1 MLPPSLKCADR
12 VMKQLTVSGLRRGVL
27 QLIVYALGLF
37 IMAVGVSFSVNSN
50 LGVSPLN
57 SIPYVL
63 SQITGLALSLCVVI
77 VCVAFI
83 LFQIILL
90 GRRFRPVQLTQMFF
104 SFLFGYFIDLANW
117 ITGGFTIPT
126 YAGKLLMLAI
136 SVVLIAFGVTLYV
149 EIKLIPMPLEGFPL
163 ALIQRFEQPFPKMK
177 NLVDCTMV
185 ACAALMSLLFLHRL
199 AGVREGTII
208 AALATGRLM
217 GLIRKPL
224 LKKLD
229 RLLRCE
235 RPES

>member
-12 VMKQLTVSGLRRGVL
+12 VMKQLTVSGLRRCVL

-37 IMAVGVSFSVNSN
+37 VMAVGVSFSVNSN

-77 VCVAFI
+77 VCAAFI

-90 GRRFRPVQLTQMFF
+90 GRRFRPVQLTQMLF

-117 ITGGFTIPT
+117 LTGGFNIPT

-136 SVVLIAFGVTLYV
+136 SVVLIAFG
-149 EIKLIPMPLEGFPL
+149 EGFPL
-163 ALIQRFEQPFPKMK
+163 ALAQRFEQPFPKMK

-185 ACAALMSLLFLHRL
+185 ACAALMSLLFLHKFV
-199 AGVREGTII
+199 GVREGTII

-217 GLIRKPL
+217 GLIREPL
-224 LKKLD
+224 SKKLN
-229 RLLRCE
+229 RLLQRE
-235 RPES
+235 GLES